1 MSDDRLQTLRRQM
14 AELSSVVRRLDQ
26 SGLDSARAQLLLSR
40 KRAELDDFINRGS
53 GVSTAGTT
61 TAPIARHG

>member
-1 MSDDRLQTLRRQM
+1 VSDDRLQTLRRQM

-40 KRAELDDFINRGS
+40 KRAELDDFINRGVS
-53 GVSTAGTT
+53 DASTAQMV
-61 TAPIARHG
+61 RSQQQR

>member
-40 KRAELDDFINRGS
+40 KRAELDDFINRGVS
-53 GVSTAGTT
+53 DASTAQMV
-61 TAPIARHG
+61 RSQQQR

>member
-53 GVSTAGTT
+53 GVSTAQMVR
-61 TAPIARHG
+61 PQHR

>member
-1 MSDDRLQTLRRQM
+1 MSDDRLQILRRQM

-40 KRAELDDFINRGS
+40 KRAELDDFINRGVS
-53 GVSTAGTT
+53 DASTAQMV
-61 TAPIARHG
+61 RSQQQR

>member
-1 MSDDRLQTLRRQM
+1 VSDDRLQTLRRQM

-53 GVSTAGTT
+53 GVSTAQMVR
-61 TAPIARHG
+61 PQHR